1 MQRKTQAQEGLSLM
15 VSKTLKAKTGS
26 KELSKLARKAIR
38 FQAKEAPS
46 FSLLVLAC
54 KAFLRLNLNFKKDIK
69 PIRIKVLSKCR

>member
-69 PIRIKVLSKCR
+69 PIRIKVHSKCR